1 MAQASRVRL
10 RDEARLTGQG
20 GSLISSLM
28 SILPIIILPDPLLR
42 QRSAPVERVD
52 EDLQRLVDDMLETMY
67 DAPGVGLAAVQV
79 AVPRR
84 LIVVDVSSGQKFVW
98 PGSGVPSK
106 ADIHSFVT
114 SVVAGAATGVGLK
127 AAV

>member
-1 MAQASRVRL
+1 MGVA
-10 RDEARLTGQG
+10 RDKDGPT
-20 GSLISSLM
+20 S
-28 SILPIIILPDPLLR
+28 
-42 QRSAPVERVD
+42 V
-52 EDLQRLVDDMLETMY
+52 
-67 DAPGVGLAAVQV
+67 
-79 AVPRR
+79 R